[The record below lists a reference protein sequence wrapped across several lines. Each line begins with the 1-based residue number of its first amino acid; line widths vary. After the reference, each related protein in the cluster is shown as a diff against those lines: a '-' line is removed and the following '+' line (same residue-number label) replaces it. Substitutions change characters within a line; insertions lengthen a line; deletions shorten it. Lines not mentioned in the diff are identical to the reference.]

1 MSISDGIKKIKFLL
15 DINQKQLAQLLSVNP
30 SMITY
35 YMNGKKCPS
44 QQVLKKIN
52 DVIKARNLNMSIE
65 EFLA

>member
-52 DVIKARNLNMSIE
+52 DVIKERNLNMSIE

>member
-1 MSISDGIKKIKFLL
+1 
-15 DINQKQLAQLLSVNP
+15 
-30 SMITY
+30 MITY

-52 DVIKARNLNMSIE
+52 DVIKERNLNMSIE